1 MILVPATSFSTATA
15 RCSLMSDAFCFEC
28 GADKPGDCLR
38 WCPTFE
44 PSPIDFTEP
53 IRHARTTDP
62 ETSKLAAVTLS
73 HNLTDHHRAVLDW
86 LTDHGPATDDQI
98 AQAMVDA
105 DLTTRTETARR
116 WVRTLREEHHRIVP
130 AVRHGD
136 QIQLPNPSGRL
147 ALAWDVPNRE
157 PQQIG
162 MTI

>member
-1 MILVPATSFSTATA
+1 
-15 RCSLMSDAFCFEC
+15 MSDVFCFEC

-62 ETSKLAAVTLS
+62 ATSKLAAVALS

-86 LTDHGPATDDQI
+86 LTEHGPATDDQI

-116 WVRTLREEHHRIVP
+116 WVRTLREEHHQIVP
-130 AVRHGD
+130 AIRHGD

-157 PQQIG
+157 SQQIG
-162 MTI
+162 MTWPPTKV

>member
-1 MILVPATSFSTATA
+1 
-15 RCSLMSDAFCFEC
+15 MSDTFCFEC
-28 GADKPGDCLR
+28 GRDLPGDHLG
-38 WCPTFE
+38 WCSSNIFR
-44 PSPIDFTEP
+44 PIDFTEP
-53 IRHARTTDP
+53 VRHARRSDP
-62 ETSKLAAVTLS
+62 VTSKQAAAQLDHTLA
-73 HNLTDHHRAVLDW
+73 DHHRAVLDW
-86 LTDHGPATDDQI
+86 LTNHGPATDDQI

-105 DLTTRTETARR
+105 ALTTRTETARR

>member
-1 MILVPATSFSTATA
+1 
-15 RCSLMSDAFCFEC
+15 MSDAFCFEC
-28 GADKPGDCLR
+28 GADQPGDHLR

-62 ETSKLAAVTLS
+62 ATSKLAAVALS
-73 HNLTDHHRAVLDW
+73 HDLTDHHRAVLDW
-86 LTDHGPATDDQI
+86 LTEHGPATDDQI

>member
-1 MILVPATSFSTATA
+1 
-15 RCSLMSDAFCFEC
+15 MSDVFCFEC

-62 ETSKLAAVTLS
+62 ATSKLAAVALS

-86 LTDHGPATDDQI
+86 LTEHGPATDDQI
-98 AQAMVDA
+98 AQAMVDL

-116 WVRTLREEHHRIVP
+116 WVRTLREEYHRIVP

>member
-1 MILVPATSFSTATA
+1 MAG
-15 RCSLMSDAFCFEC
+15 FCFEC
-28 GADKPGDCLR
+28 GADQPGDHLR

-62 ETSKLAAVTLS
+62 ATSKLAAVSLS

-86 LTDHGPATDDQI
+86 LTEHGPATDDQI

-130 AVRHGD
+130 AMATFYGGPQPIQK
-136 QIQLPNPSGRL
+136 QIQLPNPSGRR

>member
-1 MILVPATSFSTATA
+1 
-15 RCSLMSDAFCFEC
+15 MSDDFCFEC
-28 GADKPGDCLR
+28 GRDLPGDHLG
-38 WCPTFE
+38 WCSSNV

-62 ETSKLAAVTLS
+62 ATSKLAAVALS
-73 HNLTDHHRAVLDW
+73 HNLTDHHRAVIDC
-86 LTDHGPATDDQI
+86 LTEHGPATDDQI

-116 WVRTLREEHHRIVP
+116 GVRTLREEYHRIVP

-157 PQQIG
+157 PQQI
-162 MTI
+162 

>member
-1 MILVPATSFSTATA
+1 
-15 RCSLMSDAFCFEC
+15 MSDAFCFEC

-62 ETSKLAAVTLS
+62 ATSKLAAVALS

-86 LTDHGPATDDQI
+86 LTNHGPATDDQI

-116 WVRTLREEHHRIVP
+116 WVRTLREEYHRIVP

>member
-1 MILVPATSFSTATA
+1 MAGV
-15 RCSLMSDAFCFEC
+15 CFEC

-62 ETSKLAAVTLS
+62 ATSKLAAVALS

-86 LTDHGPATDDQI
+86 LTEHGPATDDQI

-116 WVRTLREEHHRIVP
+116 WVRTLREEYHRIVP

>member
-1 MILVPATSFSTATA
+1 
-15 RCSLMSDAFCFEC
+15 MSDDFCFEC

-62 ETSKLAAVTLS
+62 ATSKLAAVALS

-86 LTDHGPATDDQI
+86 LTNHGPATDDQI

-105 DLTTRTETARR
+105 HLTTRTETARR
-116 WVRTLREEHHRIVP
+116 WVRTLREEHHQIVP
-130 AVRHGD
+130 YFGVYGSRQVRW
-136 QIQLPNPSGRL
+136 PNPSGRL
-147 ALAWDVPNRE
+147 ALVWDVPNGQEIRQE
-157 PQQIG
+157 QDVAKLIRRNRNRNR
-162 MTI
+162 

>member
-1 MILVPATSFSTATA
+1 
-15 RCSLMSDAFCFEC
+15 MSDDFCFEC
-28 GADKPGDCLR
+28 GRDLPGDHLG
-38 WCPTFE
+38 WCSSNV

-62 ETSKLAAVTLS
+62 ATSKLAAVALS

-116 WVRTLREEHHRIVP
+116 WVRTLREEYHRIVP

>member
-1 MILVPATSFSTATA
+1 
-15 RCSLMSDAFCFEC
+15 MSDAFCFEC

-62 ETSKLAAVTLS
+62 ATSKLAAVALS
-73 HNLTDHHRAVLDW
+73 HHLPAHHRAVLDW

-98 AQAMVDA
+98 AQSMVDA
-105 DLTTRTETARR
+105 DPPTRPEPARR